1 MNKVSL
7 SFNLLQARFLIEACA
22 AYEER
27 LRERARV
34 ESDEDEQAD
43 LSNDSGYVGSL
54 CAYVRAEAE
63 EAFGSDVTSFSR
75 PPTF

>member
-1 MNKVSL
+1 MNKVNL
-7 SFNLLQARFLIEACA
+7 SFDLLQARFLIEACA

-43 LSNDSGYVGSL
+43 LSNDSGYVSSL
-54 CAYVRAEAE
+54 CAFIRTEAE
-63 EAFGSDVTSFSR
+63 EAFGSEVVSFSR